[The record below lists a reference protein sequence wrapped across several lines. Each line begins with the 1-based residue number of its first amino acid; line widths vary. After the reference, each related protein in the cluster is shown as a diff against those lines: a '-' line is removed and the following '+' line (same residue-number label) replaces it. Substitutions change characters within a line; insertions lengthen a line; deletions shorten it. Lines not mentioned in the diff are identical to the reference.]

1 MTMDPNDPRLTAYA
15 LDELDAEERAEVEA
29 LLADDAAARAA
40 VEEICA
46 VAGMLTDALASEPSA
61 TLTEAQRAQVDQR
74 LEAAAATPAAVST
87 RRGRAWRGA
96 RLPLALA
103 ACVGVVLVVGALVT
117 PSKKQAK
124 TSAAFRTVDDNLGG
138 PAPSIKAQA
147 NLSEAERQGLQSLG
161 YVGDARG
168 VNRATLKGSINLDA
182 SMMPQAGDYAA
193 AGTNVVGM
201 GASEGLALWG
211 ANLKSTG
218 YQMYYVNAD
227 RVAGLEDSYD
237 LDDSSEIPPGARVE
251 GQFDRET
258 CARIVENPY
267 LPAQV
272 RPLSTFSIDVD
283 TASYANVRRFLNGGQ
298 LPPPDAVRIEEM
310 VNYFAYDYP
319 EPGRDR
325 PFSVSV
331 DIADCPWRRE
341 HLLAR
346 IGLKGY
352 EIPRDERPDCN
363 LVFLIDVS
371 GSMRPANKLPLV
383 QRSLRL
389 LVEELDAYDRV
400 ALVVYAGA
408 SGLVLDSTAVDEPAV
423 ILDAIDRLQAGGS
436 TNGGAGIQLAYQV
449 AADNFIDEGVNRVI
463 LATDGDFNVGITD
476 RGALIELIEEQAAT
490 GVFLS
495 VLGYGMGNYQDA
507 TLEQL
512 ADKGNGNYAYID
524 TLDEARKVLVDEMG
538 GTLITIAKDVKIQ
551 VEFNPAEVA
560 GYRLIGYENRVLAA
574 RDFNDDAKDAGE
586 IGAGHTVTALYE
598 IIPAGADGIDLGT
611 SGAAEADE
619 NIHTTSVDPLK
630 YQTPAGALVA
640 SDEIMTVKLRY
651 KPYDGDTS
659 VLVEVPV
666 VDEGYT
672 LNDMSDDYHH
682 AAAVA
687 AFGMLLRGSVY
698 AGDADF
704 ADVEGWA
711 RAGNSAGVSQR
722 SAFLELVEKAAELA
736 DTQ

>member
-651 KPYDGDTS
+651 KPYDGDSS